1 MSLFAILLNGPIT
14 ATPRLC
20 DQIRGGRTI
29 AADGGIVHAAA
40 LGLDVELWVGDFDST
55 TSELETQ
62 YKTVPRERFPTAKDK
77 TDGDLASQAAIARGA
92 SALIFVGGLG
102 GQSDHA
108 FAHLTLAIRL
118 AAAGTSTMLSTGE
131 EEAYPLLPGIRQFDL
146 PAGSRLSILALS
158 DLEGLTLSGTRWPL
172 ENASVKLGDT
182 VTLSNI
188 VAGPAAVR
196 LSSGYGIAI
205 AYPLPA

>member
-14 ATPRLC
+14 ATRRLRG
-20 DQIRGGRTI
+20 QVRGGRTI
-29 AADGGIVHAAA
+29 AADGGIAHATA

-55 TSELETQ
+55 TSELEDQ
-62 YKTVPRERFPTAKDK
+62 YKSVPRERFPAAKDK

-118 AAAGTSTMLSTGE
+118 AAAGTFTMLSTGE
-131 EEAYPLLPGIRQFDL
+131 EEAYPLLPGIRQLDL

-172 ENASVKLGDT
+172 EDASVRLGDT
-182 VTLSNI
+182 VTMSNV
-188 VAGPAAVR
+188 VAGPAAIR

-205 AYPLPA
+205 AYPLPG